1 MNNNSIYDI
10 SITEILKKIYLNLSF
25 VAKIS
30 ILSLILGLVIIILT
44 QNTYKSSV
52 TFFPHFQ
59 DMENQNIRELAGI
72 AGFQMGSKSNEI
84 PTTLYPKLL
93 NSIPFKKELLKTK
106 LLLNEEK
113 IIYGT
118 YLINQKNIFSKII
131 YSLKYVPKFIINSLR
146 NNKSTNETKKNDKLI
161 SISSDEYNIYNILES
176 KISIE
181 VDEFDGYVIIS
192 VIDNDPII
200 AANIAESAL
209 SIFQKR
215 IIDYKIKNSK
225 SQYDFINEQLKLKK
239 KEFYILQDSL
249 ANFKDNNKNIKS
261 DIFQNKLSRL
271 DAEVKISNSIY
282 NDLSLKREQAAI
294 ELNKDTPIFT
304 IINPVYIPF
313 KPISP
318 NISLILLLSIFIGFS
333 ISIIWIILKD
343 FIILKYKK
351 IVDKKS

>member
-131 YSLKYVPKFIINSLR
+131 YSLKYIPKFIINSLR
-146 NNKSTNETKKNDKLI
+146 NNKSTNETKKNDNLI
-161 SISSDEYNIYNILES
+161 SIIY
-176 KISIE
+176 
-181 VDEFDGYVIIS
+181 
-192 VIDNDPII
+192 
-200 AANIAESAL
+200 
-209 SIFQKR
+209 
-215 IIDYKIKNSK
+215 
-225 SQYDFINEQLKLKK
+225 
-239 KEFYILQDSL
+239 
-249 ANFKDNNKNIKS
+249 
-261 DIFQNKLSRL
+261 
-271 DAEVKISNSIY
+271 
-282 NDLSLKREQAAI
+282 
-294 ELNKDTPIFT
+294 
-304 IINPVYIPF
+304 
-313 KPISP
+313 
-318 NISLILLLSIFIGFS
+318 
-333 ISIIWIILKD
+333 
-343 FIILKYKK
+343 
-351 IVDKKS
+351 